1 MDLHPPGGPVRSVKD
16 FLVHLGIVTLGILIA
31 LGLEQVVE
39 THQRS
44 KIAAEALAAFRKEIA
59 DNETNVKEV
68 MAEMTE
74 LRTKTQDAIAKLS
87 QDAAPGGAAPRIEYP
102 GVRLDFISS
111 ASWDSAIATHALNDL
126 PYDTVKRY
134 AEAFGALRI
143 FLDAERSGIPMWQ
156 DMRRFGTNPAA
167 LTKEQRIS
175 LIEELRRYESFTYA
189 VDLVGKGTL
198 VSCDAALK

>member
-44 KIAAEALAAFRKEIA
+44 KVAAEALAGFRQEIA
-59 DNETNVKEV
+59 DNETKVKEV
-68 MAEMTE
+68 MADIKG
-74 LRTKTQDAIAKLS
+74 LRAKTQDAIAKFS
-87 QDAAPGGAAPRIEYP
+87 QDSAPGAAPPRIDYP

-143 FLDAERSGIPMWQ
+143 FLDAERAGIAMWQ
-156 DMRRFGTNPAA
+156 DMRRFGTDPSA
-167 LTKEQRIS
+167 LSKEQRIR
-175 LIEELRRYESFTYA
+175 LVEELRRYESFTYA
-189 VDLVGKGTL
+189 IDLVGKGTL
-198 VSCDAALK
+198 ESCDAALK

>member
-44 KIAAEALAAFRKEIA
+44 KIAAEALAGFRKEIA
-59 DNETNVKEV
+59 DNEANVKEV
-68 MAEMTE
+68 MAEMTG
-74 LRTKTQDAIAKLS
+74 LRAKTQDAIAKLS
-87 QDAAPGGAAPRIEYP
+87 QVYGPGIAEPRIDYP

-143 FLDAERSGIPMWQ
+143 FLDAERSGIATWQ
-156 DMRRFGTNPAA
+156 DMHRFGTDPAA
-167 LTKEQRIS
+167 LSKEQRLS
-175 LIEELRRYESFTYA
+175 LVEELRRYESFTYA
-189 VDLVGKGTL
+189 IDLIGKGTL

>member
-44 KIAAEALAAFRKEIA
+44 KIAAEALGGFRQEIA
-59 DNETNVKEV
+59 DNEAKVKEV
-68 MAEMTE
+68 MADIKG
-74 LRTKTQDAIAKLS
+74 LRAKTQDAIAKFS
-87 QDAAPGGAAPRIEYP
+87 PDSAPGAVPSRIDYP

-143 FLDAERSGIPMWQ
+143 FLDAERSGIAMWQ
-156 DMRRFGTNPAA
+156 DMRRFGTDPTA
-167 LTKEQRIS
+167 LSKEQRIR
-175 LIEELRRYESFTYA
+175 LVEELRRYESFTYA
-189 VDLVGKGTL
+189 IDLVGKGTL
-198 VSCDAALK
+198 ESCDAALK